1 MLGVM
6 SEMDGT
12 PGRPTPI
19 DAALLMM
26 RFLYAALLVS
36 VGVYVVV
43 VHVIPMPAGPETR
56 PPPDDMLRLMLAGV
70 AAVLGLGA
78 PFARRLLMPA
88 RAPVSVAGAAPTPT
102 HISPGGFARAF
113 TAHIVAWAMCEA
125 VTVIGVVLFFLTRDP
140 TVLYPFAAAA
150 VLLVLVLAPRR
161 SELEAVARAEAGG

>member
-1 MLGVM
+1 MLGAM
-6 SEMDGT
+6 SDMDGT

-26 RFLYAALLVS
+26 RLLYAALLVS

-43 VHVIPMPAGPETR
+43 VHVITLPASPETR
-56 PPPDDMLRLMLAGV
+56 PPPDDMLRLTLAGV

-78 PFARRLLMPA
+78 PFVRRLLMPA
-88 RAPVSVAGAAPTPT
+88 RALTPAAPAPT
-102 HISPGGFARAF
+102 HLAPRAFARVF

-140 TVLYPFAAAA
+140 AALYPFAAGT
-150 VLLVLVLAPRR
+150 VLLFVVLAPRR
-161 SELEAVARAEAGG
+161 GELEAVAQAEAG